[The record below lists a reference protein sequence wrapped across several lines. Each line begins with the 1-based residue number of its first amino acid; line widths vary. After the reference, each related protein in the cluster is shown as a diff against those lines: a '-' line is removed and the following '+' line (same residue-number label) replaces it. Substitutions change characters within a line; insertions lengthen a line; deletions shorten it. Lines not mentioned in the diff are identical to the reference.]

1 LRNGILP
8 KGFVERFPKEAA
20 FILWM
25 MAEDPDKRPNAK
37 QILDFELL
45 AGPIDV
51 INAFFL
57 TV

>member
-1 LRNGILP
+1 LRHGILP

-51 INAFFL
+51 IKTIFFF
-57 TV
+57 